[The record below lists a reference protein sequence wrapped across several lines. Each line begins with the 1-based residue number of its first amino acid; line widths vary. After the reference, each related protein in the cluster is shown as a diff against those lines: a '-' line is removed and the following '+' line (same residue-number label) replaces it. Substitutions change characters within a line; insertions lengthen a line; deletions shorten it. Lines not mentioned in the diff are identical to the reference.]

1 MAKTTKLSRPQKHD
15 QYGKEVLK
23 RALGDNFNPNPKAF
37 KLGKNAGK
45 IKIDGEIN
53 DKTSNQKIAVEIE
66 SRVSKQVRG
75 AILDLYLHP
84 NKKKLLIIVNKHG
97 NKNTPVQAQA
107 IFEKLFKNK
116 RNWHVLLLKGNGE
129 NTCFREDIELVV
141 KYSNNT

>member
-1 MAKTTKLSRPQKHD
+1 
-15 QYGKEVLK
+15 
-23 RALGDNFNPNPKAF
+23 
-37 KLGKNAGK
+37 
-45 IKIDGEIN
+45 
-53 DKTSNQKIAVEIE
+53 VEIE

-84 NKKKLLIIVNKHG
+84 NKKKLLIIINKHG

-129 NTCFREDIELVV
+129 NTCFREDIELVL